1 MKSMKSKS
9 GSGYKMV
16 EDAMPAAKM
25 KAKKKD
31 QSTPKMT
38 KPAKYEKSS
47 LKSKS

>member
-1 MKSMKSKS
+1 
-9 GSGYKMV
+9 MV
-16 EDAMPAAKM
+16 EHAMPAAKM

-47 LKSKS
+47 TKTKS